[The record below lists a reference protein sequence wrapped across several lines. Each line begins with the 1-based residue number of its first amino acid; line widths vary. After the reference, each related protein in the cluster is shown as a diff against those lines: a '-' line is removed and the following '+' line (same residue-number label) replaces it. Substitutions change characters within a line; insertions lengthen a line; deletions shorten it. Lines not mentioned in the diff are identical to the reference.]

1 MPWHDFVIPF
11 QAIAPSTSTVFWL
24 LLLGLY
30 LAFFLISL
38 WVLQDARIRGMK
50 GPLWLLLVFLVPIL
64 GLVLY
69 LIFRP
74 ERPA

>member
-1 MPWHDFVIPF
+1 MPSPGFVIPF
-11 QAIAPSTSTVFWL
+11 QALAPSIPTVFWL

-30 LAFFLISL
+30 LAFLLISL

-50 GPLWLLLVFLVPIL
+50 GPLWLLLVFLAPIL
-64 GLVLY
+64 GLVVY
-69 LIFRP
+69 LIFRR